1 MTTDHGILVYAK
13 MRELAM
19 DAARYWRSNVYPL
32 PFDHTFPLEGMR
44 VRLVIERHVT
54 PQDTKPIRIDEDD
67 SIAD

>member
-1 MTTDHGILVYAK
+1 
-13 MRELAM
+13 
-19 DAARYWRSNVYPL
+19 
-32 PFDHTFPLEGMR
+32 MR